1 VAVNHQDSACRLRP
15 DQKRDTQIQE
25 NILACFTK
33 GKNINEQRKTMKEE
47 SLKGFPGSPSD
58 HQYMK
63 KFRFD

>member
-1 VAVNHQDSACRLRP
+1 VLAGSGLTKSLLLA
-15 DQKRDTQIQE
+15 KRDTQIQE